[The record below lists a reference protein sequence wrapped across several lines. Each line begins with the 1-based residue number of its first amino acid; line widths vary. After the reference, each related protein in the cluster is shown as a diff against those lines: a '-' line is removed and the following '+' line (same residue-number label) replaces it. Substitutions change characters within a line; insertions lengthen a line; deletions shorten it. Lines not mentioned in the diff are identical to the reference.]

1 MSDIASLEEPSDVSP
16 RPRSRRWI
24 AMGVGVSVAVL
35 LALGL
40 RVLTRSE
47 HAVPPSAYQVEN
59 DLVSLAPGAHQ
70 PVRFGTAAATLDAPL
85 PVPPLTA
92 RVATVQ
98 TLTAPSFAPLP
109 GRVVDVR
116 VRMGDRVEQGTKL
129 ALVRTAELPALQHDL
144 HAAELSVRT
153 KQAMVDRTRMLVESR
168 AASQNELLMAQSE
181 LQQARLEAQAADAK
195 LHSLSVEQSGDN
207 AYWLL
212 ASRPGTVVQLDA
224 EPGMQVGPDRSDPIA
239 TIADLDEVVVVG
251 DLPQR
256 DAAGVRSGLPA
267 TVRLPGSA
275 GASVVGRIESVSEVV
290 DPDRQTVPIRVR
302 MPNRERLLR
311 PNAYVELEIAPQ
323 ADAPLVQVPANAVV
337 SDGAD
342 AVVFVEEKPGTF
354 RRRAVQLG
362 RQTPERVEITSGLA
376 SGEHVVVDGALL
388 LLNALDVE
396 R

>member
-1 MSDIASLEEPSDVSP
+1 MTDSASLEEPSGVFGT
-16 RPRSRRWI
+16 PRSRRWI
-24 AMGVGVSVAVL
+24 ALGIGVAVATL

-47 HAVPPSAYQVEN
+47 PPAPQSTYQVEK
-59 DLVSLAPGAHQ
+59 DLVSLVPGTSQ
-70 PVRFGTAAATLDAPL
+70 PVRFGTATATLDAPL
-85 PVPPLTA
+85 PVPSLTA
-92 RVATVQ
+92 RVVTVQ

-109 GRVVDVR
+109 GRVADVR
-116 VRMGDRVEQGTKL
+116 VRMGDRVEQGAKL

-144 HAAELSVRT
+144 HAAELSVHT

-168 AASQNELLMAQSE
+168 AASQNELLIAQSE
-181 LQQARLEAQAADAK
+181 LQQARLEAQAAGAK
-195 LHSLSVEQSGDN
+195 IHSLSVEQAGES

-256 DAAGVRSGLPA
+256 DAAGVRSGLQA

-275 GASVVGRIESVSEVV
+275 GASVAGRIESVSEVV

-302 MPNRERLLR
+302 VPNRERVLR

-323 ADAPLVQVPANAVV
+323 ADAPLVQVPAAAVV
-337 SDGAD
+337 SDGAA

-354 RRRAVQLG
+354 RRRPVQLG
-362 RQTPERVEITSGLA
+362 RQTPEKAEITSGLA
-376 SGEHVVVDGALL
+376 PGEHVVVDGALL

-396 R
+396 S